1 MNSTQVLAAL
11 AILSAVGRALAAG
24 NAGLP
29 AEQHQGGIAYV
40 TGGVGMREAKTFEHA
55 AGRFPL
61 ALEFVQRA
69 GKRDEFI
76 AGINVRLTDRH
87 GKTVL
92 STKADGPFL
101 LARIPS
107 GRYTVAA
114 TYDGKPLKRQ
124 VVVQSKAKQP
134 VVFEWKQSA

>member
-11 AILSAVGRALAAG
+11 FILGAVGRALAAG
-24 NAGLP
+24 TAGLP
-29 AEQHQGGIAYV
+29 AEHHQGGIAYV
-40 TGGVGMREAKTFEHA
+40 TGGVGKQEAKTFEHA

-87 GKTVL
+87 GKIVL
-92 STKADGPFL
+92 STKANGPFL

-107 GRYTVAA
+107 GHYTVAA